1 MSKTTA
7 ITVRLDPQ
15 VKEDAQAV
23 LKELGLTTSQAISL
37 FFKQVTLNKGLPFAV
52 EIPNEE
58 TIQAI
63 ENGVNKC
70 NVKTFENAEA
80 TLEYLGLVATRLDA
94 LIQQARQQAK
104 LVGLKHTDISNSV
117 SKA

>member
-1 MSKTTA
+1 MTKTTA

-15 VKEDAQAV
+15 VKEDAQAI
-23 LKELGLTTSQAISL
+23 LKELGLTTTQAVSL
-37 FFKQVTLNKGLPFAV
+37 FFKQVTLNRGLPFAV

-63 ENGVNKC
+63 EDGLNKR

-80 TLEYLGLVATRLDA
+80 ALDFLGL
-94 LIQQARQQAK
+94 
-104 LVGLKHTDISNSV
+104 
-117 SKA
+117 